1 MKSQFMKKKKRKE
14 KEAILPCNKQFAC
27 RELSKT
33 AFKHETLY

>member
-1 MKSQFMKKKKRKE
+1 MKSQFILKKKE
-14 KEAILPCNKQFAC
+14 ESILPCNKQFAC

>member
-1 MKSQFMKKKKRKE
+1 MKSQFMKKKRKE